1 MSIQK
6 YVENINNFK
15 GKRIAITGAT
25 SGVGKELFYHLMN
38 KEASVVLLVRSIT
51 KANELKAEF
60 PDREIDIIEYDQ
72 ASYKKIE
79 RACNE
84 LVEKYSDMYAIVL
97 DAGNLGEKNPTED
110 GYPGTIGVN
119 YFGVRHFIDYISP
132 KLKNNVRFVIQ
143 GSIVAG
149 LNPKKRADLFDIRLK
164 TFTQYNLSKIYLE
177 AYFYKLFSENK
188 YPNIEYVLTEPGIS
202 STGIIRNFNA
212 FIRVAGKYFLKIFF
226 HSPKKASL
234 TLFVGLSDNAKN
246 GEFITPRG
254 LFTMSGYPKIKK
266 FPEKRKRQYLFEKEM
281 SPL

>member
-6 YVENINNFK
+6 YVKNINSFK

-38 KEASVVLLVRSIT
+38 KEASVVLLVRNIA

-212 FIRVAGKYFLKIFF
+212 FVRVAGKYFLKIFF

-234 TLFVGLSDNAKN
+234 TLFVGLSDKAKN
-246 GEFITPRG
+246 GDFITPHG
-254 LFTMSGYPKIKK
+254 LFTMSGYPMIKK
-266 FPEKRKRQYLFEKEM
+266 FPDKRKRQYLFEKEK
-281 SPL
+281 SPF